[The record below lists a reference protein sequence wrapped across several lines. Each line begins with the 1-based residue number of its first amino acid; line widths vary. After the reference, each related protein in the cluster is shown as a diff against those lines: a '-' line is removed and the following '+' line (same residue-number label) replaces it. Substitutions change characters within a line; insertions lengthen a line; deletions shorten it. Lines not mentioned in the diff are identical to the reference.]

1 MLLPI
6 ANYILVIA
14 WCVSVGLS
22 FISPDFGY
30 PFPNFFFILQKFV
43 DFVTSSFVS
52 PQNHV
57 DNGKQLKG
65 SLPFSNI
72 NVSFILDELK
82 SRLLI
87 YFQ

>member
-30 PFPNFFFILQKFV
+30 PFPNFFF
-43 DFVTSSFVS
+43 
-52 PQNHV
+52 
-57 DNGKQLKG
+57 
-65 SLPFSNI
+65 
-72 NVSFILDELK
+72 
-82 SRLLI
+82 
-87 YFQ
+87 YFAEIC